1 MENILKYEN
10 KSQLYEFL
18 VKDFGFVKIEE
29 RYDPDAFGN
38 FFIILSSKFFS
49 LRYINDRSYLTIE
62 VASNSDRTKWLDL
75 SFVRNFIYQPK
86 NINPDENLKDNY
98 ERISELNNFIK
109 NDFDLICD
117 LYSVNNYLS
126 TRQQIDNL
134 LRQQFNQRFP

>member
-49 LRYINDRSYLTIE
+49 LRSINDRSYLTIE